1 MFKPMKPLFSLP
13 SNHSIVIK
21 SAGSNQTS
29 SDAGALL
36 MRQVIDRT
44 GIIEFLQDRLYDD
57 RDPNRVK
64 ECLINAKLIAN
75 PVQKGFSGASGVRF
89 WSEFW

>member
-1 MFKPMKPLFSLP
+1 MSRDSYCTDAGQLSEKKFG
-13 SNHSIVIK
+13 SNHTMIGMNGKRRSL
-21 SAGSNQTS
+21 SRYS
-29 SDAGALL
+29 
-36 MRQVIDRT
+36 
-44 GIIEFLQDRLYDD
+44 F
-57 RDPNRVK
+57 K